1 MGKCLGSPTAGL
13 HQARTNTLMKPY
25 IFPTFSE
32 PEIFLSLSAEP
43 RSNNRCT
50 LLIIDADERF
60 AASLATVFQ
69 NNYNVHLANTSEHGL
84 ALAQRVMPDLILTEL
99 MMLTEEGMPLC
110 SQLKQQNSTCHI
122 PVILLSEQTDHY
134 SKMKGLYLGA
144 DDFVVRPFHFL
155 ELQMRIQNLIQSRK
169 MLQQKYSKTAT
180 QTTAVANMPS
190 EDERFLQ
197 QVMAVAEKNME
208 NSSFN
213 IAAFAREMGLSRA
226 QLYRRLI
233 AVTGYSANDF
243 MRRLRLQRAAEMLH
257 KKVGNV
263 SEVAYRVGFT
273 SLSYFARCFKE
284 HHHSSPSD
292 YTRQPQR
299 PEIGVDYL
307 IRRKAEIGGIA

>member
-1 MGKCLGSPTAGL
+1 
-13 HQARTNTLMKPY
+13 MKPY

-43 RSNNRCT
+43 RSYNRCT
-50 LLIIDADERF
+50 LLIIDADESL
-60 AASLATVFQ
+60 AASLAIAFQ
-69 NNYNVHLANTSEHGL
+69 NNYNVHVATTSEHGL
-84 ALAQRVMPDLILTEL
+84 ALAQRVAPDLILTEL
-99 MMLTEEGMPLC
+99 MMLTQEGMPLC
-110 SQLKQQNSTCHI
+110 AQLKQQNSTCHI

-169 MLQQKYSKTAT
+169 MLQQKYNKTAA

-197 QVMAVAEKNME
+197 QVMAVAEKNIE

>member
-1 MGKCLGSPTAGL
+1 
-13 HQARTNTLMKPY
+13 MKPY

-50 LLIIDADERF
+50 LLIIDADECLG
-60 AASLATVFQ
+60 ASLAVAFQ
-69 NNYNVHLANTSEHGL
+69 NNYNVHVATTSEHGL
-84 ALAQRVMPDLILTEL
+84 VLAQRVTPDLILTEL

-110 SQLKQQNSTCHI
+110 GQLKQQNSTCHI

-169 MLQQKYSKTAT
+169 MLQQKYSKTSPAT
-180 QTTAVANMPS
+180 PVANMLS

-197 QVMAVAEKNME
+197 QVMAVAEKNIE
-208 NSSFN
+208 NSSFS
-213 IAAFAREMGLSRA
+213 IAAFAREIGLSRA

-263 SEVAYRVGFT
+263 SEVAYRVGFS

-299 PEIGVDYL
+299 PEIGIDYL
-307 IRRKAEIGGIA
+307 ISRKAEIGGIA